1 MGGFL
6 GHCPRK
12 KFLLSAPLAS
22 SKISEGTIIATKK
35 DRGPQSK
42 PQKQLW
48 RASRAAERALEVGE
62 RASKVAKRASEAARI
77 NLEATGRVSVPSGRA
92 EGGLKKKCLPI
103 CSGSLSH

>member
-12 KFLLSAPLAS
+12 KSLISAPLAP

-35 DRGPQSK
+35 ERGPQSK
-42 PQKQLW
+42 PQNQLW

-77 NLEATGRVSVPSGRA
+77 NLEATGRVSVPARRALEPSGRA
-92 EGGLKKKCLPI
+92 EGGLKK
-103 CSGSLSH
+103 SGKE